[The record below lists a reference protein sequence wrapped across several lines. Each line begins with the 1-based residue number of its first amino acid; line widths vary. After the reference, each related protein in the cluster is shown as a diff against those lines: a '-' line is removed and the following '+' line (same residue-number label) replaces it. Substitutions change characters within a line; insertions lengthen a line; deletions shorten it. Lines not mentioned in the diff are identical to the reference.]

1 MKYHLYDNFHLFNSL
16 LAKTTSSKNIIQ
28 DAKVK
33 LQSLSHELVAL
44 SVLRLNVFLLLRDVY
59 YTHYPVT
66 HTPQKSEDQTLAD
79 EHMQDTIVW
88 EFSPISFLGTLA

>member
-1 MKYHLYDNFHLFNSL
+1 M
-16 LAKTTSSKNIIQ
+16 IQ

-66 HTPQKSEDQTLAD
+66 HTLLK
-79 EHMQDTIVW
+79 I
-88 EFSPISFLGTLA
+88 